1 MPDLRTKFLTLPAP
15 PSRQTRRR
23 DRRRRAMAGA
33 GPQRRRAHRRRRLA
47 VARPAA
53 LLRDQTCGAVT
64 PKRLQQPP
72 HLALAAPQ
80 ELRRSTHRQPT
91 TIDVPQH
98 LETPQLAIAHAQHR
112 HQSRLPQP
120 ATKPG
125 RLTFLNWTALTFARW
140 AYSGV
145 AERMLC
151 QMWGRTGGASPQ
163 DVGTASD
170 RHSQARPSIPPTR
183 AHPRKQ
189 SFAPASPVFTLPTAR
204 GFCRDCAALS
214 RAGLYATRDVPSA
227 CRPLVVVTLLC
238 RRSAGLL
245 NGRG

>member
-140 AYSGV
+140 VYTLPARDHNYVICRPPSGP
-145 AERMLC
+145 ANF
-151 QMWGRTGGASPQ
+151 P
-163 DVGTASD
+163 DD
-170 RHSQARPSIPPTR
+170 PARPTALNLLAYCDRR
-183 AHPRKQ
+183 AQLR
-189 SFAPASPVFTLPTAR
+189 S
-204 GFCRDCAALS
+204 GEGAA
-214 RAGLYATRDVPSA
+214 ATWE
-227 CRPLVVVTLLC
+227 
-238 RRSAGLL
+238 
-245 NGRG
+245 